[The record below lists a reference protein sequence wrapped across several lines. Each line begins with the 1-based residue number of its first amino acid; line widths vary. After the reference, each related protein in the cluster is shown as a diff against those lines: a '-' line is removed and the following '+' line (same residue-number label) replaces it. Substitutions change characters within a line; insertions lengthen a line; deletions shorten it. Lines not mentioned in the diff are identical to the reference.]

1 MPILHHLWIIPL
13 LPLLGAAIN
22 GILAGGQPRS
32 TINGVALGSTGL
44 SFLAALEAV
53 REFAALAP
61 AQIPWVQTYFT
72 WIDAGHFRA
81 DFALQVDQLTVIML
95 LVVTGVGWLIHLYS
109 TGYMADDGGY
119 RRFFAYTISSCFSC

>member
-22 GILAGGQPRS
+22 GIFAGGQPRS

-53 REFAALAP
+53 RDRAAAGLVLA
-61 AQIPWVQTYFT
+61 
-72 WIDAGHFRA
+72 R
-81 DFALQVDQLTVIML
+81 
-95 LVVTGVGWLIHLYS
+95 
-109 TGYMADDGGY
+109 
-119 RRFFAYTISSCFSC
+119 